1 MQAYVFLPEL
11 QYILQIIKIG
21 ITKYFIIVYESRVF
35 SNLVT
40 CVCTKATN
48 HIDGC
53 KVN

>member
-1 MQAYVFLPEL
+1 MQAYVLLSKL
-11 QYILQIIKIG
+11 QYVLQIIKIG
-21 ITKYFIIVYESRVF
+21 IAKYFIIVHESQVF

-40 CVCTKATN
+40 YVCTKATN